1 MLTQFLVTLDE
12 WLFSVEAIVQFLRDL
27 LGA

>member
-12 WLFSVEAIVQFLRDL
+12 WLFSVEAILQLLRDL